1 MAEAEHTILIPSRQE
16 LLKARGNL
24 GLAYQFIERN
34 TLDMY
39 HVKYDFDGDL
49 IPGDATS
56 PGKFEIVTNNSGTLI
71 LLADQ
76 VNGVARLDTIGS
88 TTNDYCNLTLPELN
102 MQAQLSC
109 TIAVRLSVVNVSDC
123 KVEVGFNDITT
134 DAGLVDDLS
143 GETFTAGNFATWV
156 WDTNDGGNPNA
167 WQGVSAKAGALATSG
182 KFEPSGLPLTYP
194 DTGVFQ
200 TLIVALFAD
209 SNTQHA
215 KYILLDANGNKVIGA
230 ESTWSDAAITH
241 NTQLVPWV
249 GITTRTSSNKQVDL
263 DFIELWQRRTVT

>member
-1 MAEAEHTILIPSRQE
+1 MAEAEHVILIPSRQE

-24 GLAYQFIERN
+24 GLGYQFLERN

-56 PGKFEIVTNNSGTLI
+56 PGKFELKTNNSGTLI
-71 LLADQ
+71 NLADQ
-76 VNGVARLDTIGS
+76 VNGVARLSTIGS
-88 TTNDYCNLTLPELN
+88 TANDYCNLSLPELN

-109 TIAVRLSVVNVSDC
+109 TMAVRLNATSVADC
-123 KVEVGFNDITT
+123 KVEVGFGDLTT
-134 DAGLVDDLS
+134 NVSCINNLANV
-143 GETFTAGNFATWV
+143 TFTATDCAVWV
-156 WDTNDGGNPNA
+156 WDTNDAGNPNA
-167 WQGVSAKAGALATSG
+167 WQGVSAISGTASTTG
-182 KFEPSGLPLTYP
+182 KFEPSGLPATYP

-209 SNTQHA
+209 SDTQHA
-215 KYILLDANGNKVIGA
+215 KYILLDANGYKVVGA
-230 ESTWSDAAITH
+230 ESAWTDAAITY

-249 GITTRTSSNKQVDL
+249 GVTTRTTAVKTVDI
-263 DFIELWQRRTVT
+263 DYIEVWQRRTVT